1 MAPNLTF
8 DLFDFSDAPQSPA
21 VPELQLDTVHIW
33 RRGLAVGSSTLECAA
48 SLLSEEEHERASRY
62 RVELAR
68 NAFILTRSTLRV
80 LLGAYLC
87 QSPRSIR
94 FGLTRYGKP
103 FLDAGSDLDFNVS
116 HTEGLAELA
125 FVRERRIGIDVE
137 RIRSQPD
144 ALQLARRFFSERE
157 QQQLES
163 LPADKLTAAF
173 LRCWTRKEA
182 YIKARGEGLSLPLNQ
197 FDVSVEAN
205 PRRILV
211 ATRPDPDEAQ
221 RWLLRDVP
229 VPSHYVSAVG
239 VSAVEESTSTSRT

>member
-1 MAPNLTF
+1 MEQNLRF
-8 DLFDFSDAPQSPA
+8 DIFDVAGEPQSLA
-21 VPELQLDTVHIW
+21 VPELQHGTVHIW
-33 RRGLAVGSSTLECAA
+33 RRGLAVESSTLECAA
-48 SLLSEEEHERASRY
+48 SLLSEEERERASRY
-62 RVELAR
+62 RVDPAR

-80 LLGAYLC
+80 LLGAYLGEP
-87 QSPRSIR
+87 PRSIR
-94 FGLTRYGKP
+94 LRFTQYGKP
-103 FLDAGSDLDFNVS
+103 FLDPGSDLHFNVS
-116 HTEGLAELA
+116 HTEGLALLA
-125 FVRERRIGIDVE
+125 FARRRRIGIDVE

-163 LPADKLTAAF
+163 LPADKVAAAF

-182 YIKARGEGLSLPLNQ
+182 YIKARGEGLSLPLDQ
-197 FDVSVEAN
+197 FDVSVEVD

-211 ATRPDPDEAQ
+211 ATRPDPDEAR

-239 VSAVEESTSTSRT
+239 VSAVEE